1 MLVVIVAEEYGGDAV
16 TVTTVVLPT
25 LGGAVLI
32 AAAVA
37 AAAAALLD
45 RPRFMAERLV
55 AVSIRKRLRVAENS
69 LLVSMQLCS
78 LPRSVQR
85 L

>member
-32 AAAVA
+32 AAAV

-78 LPRSVQR
+78 LPRNVQR